1 MRAILQLKPL
11 LTIHLNA
18 KSQSS
23 LKNKIT
29 LKNKLN
35 HARIILEFIPSL
47 IYFLIQKVSVLKHLA
62 PLIHIPFK
70 ALWLGT
76 ALSMF
81 LSLNLNAEEN
91 PTKTEPKSAKG
102 VKNKPKSPVT
112 KVMMTNCDNI
122 KDFNAKQKEVLKA
135 AYQFG
140 SKENLGYEM
149 AGIAWKESCAGTYKI
164 NFSDPSAGIY
174 HAYIPSVL
182 KSYGHNN
189 SPFLRNVMG
198 ELLIKDDAF
207 ASEVALKELLYWKTR
222 YHDNLKDMIK
232 SYNKGSRWEKNEKAN
247 ADAEKYYEE
256 IQDKIR
262 RLKESK
268 IFDSQSSNDQ
278 ELQKSANSNL
288 DLDPI
293 GNAMPQT
300 LAKTETKETQIEETQ
315 TQKSQEMKEA
325 ASEQAIKKPLEKE
338 KDKPMYFAQIN
349 SSADFAPAKKSPKK
363 PAKASP
369 KRSSKNNISVK
380 NNTKTASKSKEVC
393 KNCSPGQRN
402 AILANH
408 ITLMQEL

>member
-1 MRAILQLKPL
+1 M
-11 LTIHLNA
+11 
-18 KSQSS
+18 
-23 LKNKIT
+23 
-29 LKNKLN
+29 
-35 HARIILEFIPSL
+35 
-47 IYFLIQKVSVLKHLA
+47 KHLT
-62 PLIHIPFK
+62 PLTHTILK
-70 ALWLGT
+70 ALLLGT
-76 ALSMF
+76 ALSAS
-81 LSLNLNAEEN
+81 LSLVATES
-91 PTKTEPKSAKG
+91 PTKG

-112 KVMMTNCDNI
+112 KVMMTNCDSI

-149 AGIAWKESCAGTYKI
+149 AGIAWKESCAGVYKI
-164 NFSDPSAGIY
+164 NFSDPSAGVY
-174 HAYIPSVL
+174 HSYIPSVL

-222 YHDNLKDMIK
+222 YHDNLKNMIK
-232 SYNKGSRWEKNEKAN
+232 SYNKGSRWEKNEKSN
-247 ADAEKYYEE
+247 ADAEKYYED
-256 IQDKIR
+256 IQDRIR

-300 LAKTETKETQIEETQ
+300 LAKTEAKETQTEQ
-315 TQKSQEMKEA
+315 TQAEKSQEVKEA
-325 ASEQAIKKPLEKE
+325 TSEQTKSKPEKA
-338 KDKPMYFAQIN
+338 KDKPMYLAQIN
-349 SSADFAPAKKSPKK
+349 NADFTPAKKSPKK
-363 PAKASP
+363 PAKVSP
-369 KRSSKNNISVK
+369 KRPKNNK
-380 NNTKTASKSKEVC
+380 NNAKSSTKTASKKQEVC

>member
-1 MRAILQLKPL
+1 M
-11 LTIHLNA
+11 
-18 KSQSS
+18 
-23 LKNKIT
+23 
-29 LKNKLN
+29 
-35 HARIILEFIPSL
+35 
-47 IYFLIQKVSVLKHLA
+47 KHLT
-62 PLIHIPFK
+62 PLTHTIFK
-70 ALWLGT
+70 ALLLGT
-76 ALSMF
+76 ALSAS
-81 LSLNLNAEEN
+81 LSLATEES

-112 KVMMTNCDNI
+112 KVMMTNCDSDNI

-149 AGIAWKESCAGTYKI
+149 AGIAWKESCAGVYKI
-164 NFSDPSAGIY
+164 NFSDPSAGVY
-174 HAYIPSVL
+174 HSYIPSVL

-232 SYNKGSRWEKNEKAN
+232 SYNKGSRWERSEKSN
-247 ADAEKYYEE
+247 AEAEKYYEE
-256 IQDKIR
+256 IQDRIR

-300 LAKTETKETQIEETQ
+300 LAKTEAKETQTEQ
-315 TQKSQEMKEA
+315 TQAEKSQEMKEA
-325 ASEQAIKKPLEKE
+325 TSEQTKSKPEKA
-338 KDKPMYFAQIN
+338 KDKPMYLAQIN
-349 SSADFAPAKKSPKK
+349 STDFIPAKKSPKK
-363 PAKASP
+363 PAKVSP
-369 KRSSKNNISVK
+369 KRSPKNNK
-380 NNTKTASKSKEVC
+380 NNVKSSTKTASKKQEVC

>member
-1 MRAILQLKPL
+1 M
-11 LTIHLNA
+11 
-18 KSQSS
+18 
-23 LKNKIT
+23 
-29 LKNKLN
+29 
-35 HARIILEFIPSL
+35 
-47 IYFLIQKVSVLKHLA
+47 KHLT
-62 PLIHIPFK
+62 PLTHTLFK
-70 ALWLGT
+70 ALWLGA
-76 ALSMF
+76 ALSTS
-81 LSLNLNAEEN
+81 LSLAAAES
-91 PTKTEPKSAKG
+91 PTKTEPKPAKG

-149 AGIAWKESCAGTYKI
+149 AGIAWKESCAGVYKI
-164 NFSDPSAGIY
+164 NFSDPSAGVY
-174 HAYIPSVL
+174 HSYIPSVL
-182 KSYGHNN
+182 KSYGHND

-232 SYNKGSRWEKNEKAN
+232 SYNKGSRWERSEKSN
-247 ADAEKYYEE
+247 AEAEKYYEE
-256 IQDKIR
+256 IQDRIR

-293 GNAMPQT
+293 GNAMPQA
-300 LAKTETKETQIEETQ
+300 LIAKETKETKIEETQ
-315 TQKSQEMKEA
+315 AEKSQEMKEA
-325 ASEQAIKKPLEKE
+325 TSEQTKSKPEKA
-338 KDKPMYFAQIN
+338 KDKPMYLAQIN
-349 SSADFAPAKKSPKK
+349 SADFTPAKKSPKK
-363 PAKASP
+363 PAKVSQ
-369 KRSSKNNISVK
+369 KRSFKNNIKNNVK
-380 NNTKTASKSKEVC
+380 NNAKTASKKQEVC

-402 AILANH
+402 AILANR

>member
-1 MRAILQLKPL
+1 M
-11 LTIHLNA
+11 
-18 KSQSS
+18 
-23 LKNKIT
+23 
-29 LKNKLN
+29 
-35 HARIILEFIPSL
+35 
-47 IYFLIQKVSVLKHLA
+47 KHLT
-62 PLIHIPFK
+62 PLTHTLFK
-70 ALWLGT
+70 ALWLGA
-76 ALSMF
+76 ALSAS
-81 LSLNLNAEEN
+81 LSLAAAES
-91 PTKTEPKSAKG
+91 PTKTEPKPAKR

-149 AGIAWKESCAGTYKI
+149 AGIAWKESCAGVYKI
-164 NFSDPSAGIY
+164 NFSDPSAGVY
-174 HAYIPSVL
+174 HSYIPSVL
-182 KSYGHNN
+182 KSYGHND

-232 SYNKGSRWEKNEKAN
+232 SYNKGSRWEKNEKSN

-256 IQDKIR
+256 IQDRIR

-300 LAKTETKETQIEETQ
+300 LAAQKSQIEKSQIEETQ
-315 TQKSQEMKEA
+315 AEKSQEMEEA
-325 ASEQAIKKPLEKE
+325 TSEQTKSKPEKA
-338 KDKPMYFAQIN
+338 KDKPMYLAQIN
-349 SSADFAPAKKSPKK
+349 SADFTPAKKSPKK
-363 PAKASP
+363 PAKVSQ
-369 KRSSKNNISVK
+369 KRSFKNNIKNNVK
-380 NNTKTASKSKEVC
+380 NNAKTTSKKQEVC

>member
-1 MRAILQLKPL
+1 M
-11 LTIHLNA
+11 
-18 KSQSS
+18 
-23 LKNKIT
+23 
-29 LKNKLN
+29 
-35 HARIILEFIPSL
+35 
-47 IYFLIQKVSVLKHLA
+47 KHLT
-62 PLIHIPFK
+62 PLTHTIFK
-70 ALWLGT
+70 ALLLGT
-76 ALSMF
+76 ALSTS
-81 LSLNLNAEEN
+81 LSLAATES
-91 PTKTEPKSAKG
+91 PTKTEPKPAKG

-149 AGIAWKESCAGTYKI
+149 AGIAWKESCAGVYKI
-164 NFSDPSAGIY
+164 NFSDPSAGVY
-174 HAYIPSVL
+174 HSYIPSVL
-182 KSYGHNN
+182 KSYGHND

-232 SYNKGSRWEKNEKAN
+232 SYNKGSRWEKNEKSN

-256 IQDKIR
+256 IQDRIR

-300 LAKTETKETQIEETQ
+300 LAKTETKESQIEETQ

-325 ASEQAIKKPLEKE
+325 TSEQTANKPEKA
-338 KDKPMYFAQIN
+338 KDKPMYLAQIN
-349 SSADFAPAKKSPKK
+349 SADFAPAKKRSQK

-369 KRSSKNNISVK
+369 KRSSKNNIKKNNVK
-380 NNTKTASKSKEVC
+380 NNTKTASKKQEVC

>member
-1 MRAILQLKPL
+1 M
-11 LTIHLNA
+11 
-18 KSQSS
+18 
-23 LKNKIT
+23 
-29 LKNKLN
+29 
-35 HARIILEFIPSL
+35 
-47 IYFLIQKVSVLKHLA
+47 KHLT
-62 PLIHIPFK
+62 PLTHTIFK
-70 ALWLGT
+70 ALLLGT
-76 ALSMF
+76 VLSAS
-81 LSLNLNAEEN
+81 LSLAAAKS
-91 PTKTEPKSAKG
+91 PTKTESKPAKG

-149 AGIAWKESCAGTYKI
+149 AGIAWKESCAGVYKI
-164 NFSDPSAGIY
+164 NFSDPSAGVY
-174 HAYIPSVL
+174 HSYIPSVL
-182 KSYGHNN
+182 KSYGHND

-232 SYNKGSRWEKNEKAN
+232 SYNKGSRWERSEKSN

-256 IQDKIR
+256 IQDRIR

-278 ELQKSANSNL
+278 KLQKSANSNL

-325 ASEQAIKKPLEKE
+325 TSEQTTSKPEKA
-338 KDKPMYFAQIN
+338 KDKPMYLAQNN
-349 SSADFAPAKKSPKK
+349 STDFAPAKKSPKK
-363 PAKASP
+363 PAKVSP
-369 KRSSKNNISVK
+369 KRSFKNNIKNNVK
-380 NNTKTASKSKEVC
+380 NNTKTASKKQEVC

-402 AILANH
+402 AILANR

>member
-1 MRAILQLKPL
+1 M
-11 LTIHLNA
+11 
-18 KSQSS
+18 
-23 LKNKIT
+23 
-29 LKNKLN
+29 
-35 HARIILEFIPSL
+35 
-47 IYFLIQKVSVLKHLA
+47 KHLT
-62 PLIHIPFK
+62 PLTHTIFK

-76 ALSMF
+76 ALSAS
-81 LSLNLNAEEN
+81 LSLAATES
-91 PTKTEPKSAKG
+91 PTKTEPKPAKG

-112 KVMMTNCDNI
+112 KVMMTNCDNL

-149 AGIAWKESCAGTYKI
+149 AGIAWKESCAGVYKI
-164 NFSDPSAGIY
+164 NFSDPSAGVY
-174 HAYIPSVL
+174 HSYIPSVL
-182 KSYGHNN
+182 KSYGHND

-232 SYNKGSRWEKNEKAN
+232 SYNKGSRWEKNEKSN

-256 IQDKIR
+256 IQDRIR

-293 GNAMPQT
+293 GNTMPQT
-300 LAKTETKETQIEETQ
+300 LAAQKSQIEKSQTEETQ

-325 ASEQAIKKPLEKE
+325 TSEQTTSKPEKA
-338 KDKPMYFAQIN
+338 KDKPMYLAQIN
-349 SSADFAPAKKSPKK
+349 SSDFTPAKKSPKK
-363 PAKASP
+363 PAKVSP
-369 KRSSKNNISVK
+369 KRFSKNNISVK

>member
-1 MRAILQLKPL
+1 M
-11 LTIHLNA
+11 
-18 KSQSS
+18 
-23 LKNKIT
+23 
-29 LKNKLN
+29 
-35 HARIILEFIPSL
+35 
-47 IYFLIQKVSVLKHLA
+47 KHLT
-62 PLIHIPFK
+62 PLTHTLFK
-70 ALWLGT
+70 ALWLGV
-76 ALSMF
+76 ALSAS
-81 LSLNLNAEEN
+81 LSLVAAES

-112 KVMMTNCDNI
+112 KVMMTNCDNL

-149 AGIAWKESCAGTYKI
+149 AGIAWKESCAGVYKI
-164 NFSDPSAGIY
+164 NFSDPSAGVY
-174 HAYIPSVL
+174 HSYIPSVL
-182 KSYGHNN
+182 KSYGHND

-207 ASEVALKELLYWKTR
+207 ASQVALKELLYWKTR

-232 SYNKGSRWEKNEKAN
+232 SYNKGSRWEKNEKSN

-256 IQDKIR
+256 IQDRIR

-300 LAKTETKETQIEETQ
+300 LAKTETKETQTEETQ
-315 TQKSQEMKEA
+315 AEKPREMKEA
-325 ASEQAIKKPLEKE
+325 TSEQTANKPEKA
-338 KDKPMYFAQIN
+338 KDKPMYLAQIN
-349 SSADFAPAKKSPKK
+349 SADFTPAKKSPKK

-369 KRSSKNNISVK
+369 KRFSKNNI
-380 NNTKTASKSKEVC
+380 NNIKSHTKTASKNSKNKEVC

>member
-1 MRAILQLKPL
+1 M
-11 LTIHLNA
+11 
-18 KSQSS
+18 
-23 LKNKIT
+23 
-29 LKNKLN
+29 
-35 HARIILEFIPSL
+35 
-47 IYFLIQKVSVLKHLA
+47 KHLT
-62 PLIHIPFK
+62 PLTHTIFK
-70 ALWLGT
+70 ALLLGT
-76 ALSMF
+76 ALSAS
-81 LSLNLNAEEN
+81 LSLATEES

-149 AGIAWKESCAGTYKI
+149 AGIAWKESCAGVYKI
-164 NFSDPSAGIY
+164 NFSDPSAGVY
-174 HAYIPSVL
+174 HSYIPSVL

-198 ELLIKDDAF
+198 ELLIKNDSF

-232 SYNKGSRWEKNEKAN
+232 SYNKGSRWERSEKSN
-247 ADAEKYYEE
+247 AEAEKYYEE
-256 IQDKIR
+256 IQDRIR

-300 LAKTETKETQIEETQ
+300 LAKTEAKETQTEQ
-315 TQKSQEMKEA
+315 TQAEKSQEMKEA
-325 ASEQAIKKPLEKE
+325 TSEPTTSKPEKA
-338 KDKPMYFAQIN
+338 KDKPMYLAQIN
-349 SSADFAPAKKSPKK
+349 STDFTPAKKSPKK
-363 PAKASP
+363 PAKVSQKRSP
-369 KRSSKNNISVK
+369 KNNKNNAKSS
-380 NNTKTASKSKEVC
+380 TKTASKKQEVC

>member
-1 MRAILQLKPL
+1 M
-11 LTIHLNA
+11 
-18 KSQSS
+18 
-23 LKNKIT
+23 
-29 LKNKLN
+29 
-35 HARIILEFIPSL
+35 
-47 IYFLIQKVSVLKHLA
+47 KHLT
-62 PLIHIPFK
+62 PLTHTLFK

-76 ALSMF
+76 VLSTS
-81 LSLNLNAEEN
+81 LSLVAAES
-91 PTKTEPKSAKG
+91 PTKTEPKPAKG

-112 KVMMTNCDNI
+112 KVMMTNCDNL

-149 AGIAWKESCAGTYKI
+149 AGIAWKESCAGVYKI
-164 NFSDPSAGIY
+164 NFSDPSAGVY
-174 HAYIPSVL
+174 HSYIPSVL
-182 KSYGHNN
+182 KSYGHND

-232 SYNKGSRWEKNEKAN
+232 SYNKGSRWEKNEKSN

-256 IQDKIR
+256 IQDRIR

-315 TQKSQEMKEA
+315 TQKSQEMKETT
-325 ASEQAIKKPLEKE
+325 SEQTKSKTEKA
-338 KDKPMYFAQIN
+338 KDKPMYLAQIN
-349 SSADFAPAKKSPKK
+349 SSDFTPAKKSPKK

>member
-1 MRAILQLKPL
+1 M
-11 LTIHLNA
+11 
-18 KSQSS
+18 
-23 LKNKIT
+23 
-29 LKNKLN
+29 
-35 HARIILEFIPSL
+35 
-47 IYFLIQKVSVLKHLA
+47 KHLT
-62 PLIHIPFK
+62 PLTHTIFK
-70 ALWLGT
+70 ALLLGT
-76 ALSMF
+76 ALSTS
-81 LSLNLNAEEN
+81 LSLAATES

-112 KVMMTNCDNI
+112 KVMMTNCDNL

-149 AGIAWKESCAGTYKI
+149 AGIAWKESCAGVYKI
-164 NFSDPSAGIY
+164 NFSDPSAGVY
-174 HAYIPSVL
+174 HSYIPSVL

-232 SYNKGSRWEKNEKAN
+232 SYNKGSRWERSEKSN
-247 ADAEKYYEE
+247 TEAEKYYEE
-256 IQDKIR
+256 IQDRIR

-300 LAKTETKETQIEETQ
+300 LAKTEAKETQTEQ
-315 TQKSQEMKEA
+315 TQAEKSQEMKEA
-325 ASEQAIKKPLEKE
+325 TSEQTTSKPEKA
-338 KDKPMYFAQIN
+338 KDKPMYLAQIN
-349 SSADFAPAKKSPKK
+349 STDFTPAKKSPKK
-363 PAKASP
+363 PAKVSP
-369 KRSSKNNISVK
+369 KRSPKNNKNNIKTS
-380 NNTKTASKSKEVC
+380 TKTASKKQEVC

>member
-1 MRAILQLKPL
+1 M
-11 LTIHLNA
+11 
-18 KSQSS
+18 
-23 LKNKIT
+23 
-29 LKNKLN
+29 
-35 HARIILEFIPSL
+35 
-47 IYFLIQKVSVLKHLA
+47 KHLT
-62 PLIHIPFK
+62 PLTHTLFK
-70 ALWLGT
+70 ALWLGA
-76 ALSMF
+76 ALSAS
-81 LSLNLNAEEN
+81 LSLAAAES
-91 PTKTEPKSAKG
+91 PTKTEPKPAKG

-112 KVMMTNCDNI
+112 KVMMTNCDNL

-149 AGIAWKESCAGTYKI
+149 AGIAWKESCAGVYKI
-164 NFSDPSAGIY
+164 NFSDPSAGVY
-174 HAYIPSVL
+174 HSYIPSVL
-182 KSYGHNN
+182 KSYGHND

-207 ASEVALKELLYWKTR
+207 ASQVALKELLYWKTR

-232 SYNKGSRWEKNEKAN
+232 SYNKGSRWEKNEKSN
-247 ADAEKYYEE
+247 AEAEKYYEE
-256 IQDKIR
+256 IQDRIR

-300 LAKTETKETQIEETQ
+300 LAAQKSQIEKSQIEETQ
-315 TQKSQEMKEA
+315 AEKPREMKEA
-325 ASEQAIKKPLEKE
+325 TSEQTANKPEKA
-338 KDKPMYFAQIN
+338 KDKPMYLAQIN
-349 SSADFAPAKKSPKK
+349 SADFTPAKKSPKK

-380 NNTKTASKSKEVC
+380 NNAKTASKKQEVC

>member
-1 MRAILQLKPL
+1 M
-11 LTIHLNA
+11 
-18 KSQSS
+18 
-23 LKNKIT
+23 
-29 LKNKLN
+29 
-35 HARIILEFIPSL
+35 
-47 IYFLIQKVSVLKHLA
+47 KHLT
-62 PLIHIPFK
+62 PLTHTLFK
-70 ALWLGT
+70 ALWLGA
-76 ALSMF
+76 ALSTS
-81 LSLNLNAEEN
+81 LSLVAAES
-91 PTKTEPKSAKG
+91 PTKTEPKPAKG

-149 AGIAWKESCAGTYKI
+149 AGIAWKESCAGVYKI
-164 NFSDPSAGIY
+164 NFSDPSAGVY
-174 HAYIPSVL
+174 HSYIPSVL
-182 KSYGHNN
+182 KSYGHND

-232 SYNKGSRWEKNEKAN
+232 SYNKGSRWEKNEKSN

-256 IQDKIR
+256 IQDRIR

-293 GNAMPQT
+293 GNAMPQA
-300 LAKTETKETQIEETQ
+300 LIAKETKIEETQ
-315 TQKSQEMKEA
+315 AEKSQEMKEA
-325 ASEQAIKKPLEKE
+325 TSEQTKSKPEKA
-338 KDKPMYFAQIN
+338 KDKPMYLAQIN
-349 SSADFAPAKKSPKK
+349 SADFTPAKKSPKK
-363 PAKASP
+363 PAKASQ
-369 KRSSKNNISVK
+369 KRSSKNNIKNNVK
-380 NNTKTASKSKEVC
+380 NNAKTASKKQEVC

>member
-1 MRAILQLKPL
+1 
-11 LTIHLNA
+11 
-18 KSQSS
+18 
-23 LKNKIT
+23 
-29 LKNKLN
+29 
-35 HARIILEFIPSL
+35 
-47 IYFLIQKVSVLKHLA
+47 
-62 PLIHIPFK
+62 
-70 ALWLGT
+70 
-76 ALSMF
+76 
-81 LSLNLNAEEN
+81 
-91 PTKTEPKSAKG
+91 G

-149 AGIAWKESCAGTYKI
+149 AGIAWKESCAGVYKI
-164 NFSDPSAGIY
+164 NFSDPSAGVY
-174 HAYIPSVL
+174 HSYIPSVL
-182 KSYGHNN
+182 KSYGHND

-232 SYNKGSRWEKNEKAN
+232 SYNKGSRWEKNEKSN

-256 IQDKIR
+256 IQDRIR

-300 LAKTETKETQIEETQ
+300 
-315 TQKSQEMKEA
+315 
-325 ASEQAIKKPLEKE
+325 
-338 KDKPMYFAQIN
+338 
-349 SSADFAPAKKSPKK
+349 
-363 PAKASP
+363 
-369 KRSSKNNISVK
+369 
-380 NNTKTASKSKEVC
+380 
-393 KNCSPGQRN
+393 
-402 AILANH
+402 
-408 ITLMQEL
+408 

>member
-1 MRAILQLKPL
+1 M
-11 LTIHLNA
+11 
-18 KSQSS
+18 
-23 LKNKIT
+23 
-29 LKNKLN
+29 
-35 HARIILEFIPSL
+35 
-47 IYFLIQKVSVLKHLA
+47 KHLT
-62 PLIHIPFK
+62 PLTHTLFK
-70 ALWLGT
+70 ALWLGV
-76 ALSMF
+76 ALSAS
-81 LSLNLNAEEN
+81 LSLAAAES
-91 PTKTEPKSAKG
+91 PTKTEPKPANG

-112 KVMMTNCDNI
+112 KVMMTNCDNL

-149 AGIAWKESCAGTYKI
+149 AGIAWKESCAGVYKI
-164 NFSDPSAGIY
+164 NFSDPSAGVY
-174 HAYIPSVL
+174 HSYIPSVL
-182 KSYGHNN
+182 KSYGHND

-232 SYNKGSRWEKNEKAN
+232 SYNKGSRWEKNEKSN

-256 IQDKIR
+256 IQDRIR

-300 LAKTETKETQIEETQ
+300 LAAQKSQIEKSQIEETQ
-315 TQKSQEMKEA
+315 AEKSQEMKEA
-325 ASEQAIKKPLEKE
+325 ASEQVIKKPLEKE
-338 KDKPMYFAQIN
+338 KDKPMYLAQIN
-349 SSADFAPAKKSPKK
+349 SADFTPAKKSPKK
-363 PAKASP
+363 PAKANP

>member
-1 MRAILQLKPL
+1 M
-11 LTIHLNA
+11 
-18 KSQSS
+18 
-23 LKNKIT
+23 
-29 LKNKLN
+29 
-35 HARIILEFIPSL
+35 
-47 IYFLIQKVSVLKHLA
+47 KHLT
-62 PLIHIPFK
+62 PLTHTLFK

-76 ALSMF
+76 VLSAS
-81 LSLNLNAEEN
+81 LSLVAAES
-91 PTKTEPKSAKG
+91 PTKTEPKPAKG

-149 AGIAWKESCAGTYKI
+149 AGIAWKESCAGVYKI
-164 NFSDPSAGIY
+164 NFSDPSAGVY
-174 HAYIPSVL
+174 HSYIPSVL
-182 KSYGHNN
+182 KSYGHND

-207 ASEVALKELLYWKTR
+207 ASQVALKELLYWKTR
-222 YHDNLKDMIK
+222 YHDNLKNMIK
-232 SYNKGSRWEKNEKAN
+232 SYNKGSRWEKNEKSN

-315 TQKSQEMKEA
+315 TQKSQEMKETT
-325 ASEQAIKKPLEKE
+325 SEQITNKPEKA
-338 KDKPMYFAQIN
+338 KDKPMYLAQIN
-349 SSADFAPAKKSPKK
+349 SADFTPAKKSPKK
-363 PAKASP
+363 PAKVSQ
-369 KRSSKNNISVK
+369 KRSFKNNVKNNTK
-380 NNTKTASKSKEVC
+380 NNTKTASKKQEVC

-402 AILANH
+402 AILANR

>member
-1 MRAILQLKPL
+1 
-11 LTIHLNA
+11 
-18 KSQSS
+18 
-23 LKNKIT
+23 
-29 LKNKLN
+29 
-35 HARIILEFIPSL
+35 
-47 IYFLIQKVSVLKHLA
+47 
-62 PLIHIPFK
+62 
-70 ALWLGT
+70 
-76 ALSMF
+76 
-81 LSLNLNAEEN
+81 
-91 PTKTEPKSAKG
+91 
-102 VKNKPKSPVT
+102 
-112 KVMMTNCDNI
+112 MMTNCDNL

-256 IQDKIR
+256 IQDRIR

-300 LAKTETKETQIEETQ
+300 LATQKSQIEKSQIEETQ
-315 TQKSQEMKEA
+315 AEKPQEMKEA
-325 ASEQAIKKPLEKE
+325 TSEQITNKPEKA

-349 SSADFAPAKKSPKK
+349 NADFVPAKKSPKK

-369 KRSSKNNISVK
+369 KRSSKNNIKNNVK
-380 NNTKTASKSKEVC
+380 NNTKTASKKQEVC

-402 AILANH
+402 AILANR

>member
-1 MRAILQLKPL
+1 M
-11 LTIHLNA
+11 
-18 KSQSS
+18 
-23 LKNKIT
+23 
-29 LKNKLN
+29 
-35 HARIILEFIPSL
+35 
-47 IYFLIQKVSVLKHLA
+47 KHLT
-62 PLIHIPFK
+62 PLTHTLFK
-70 ALWLGT
+70 ALWLGV
-76 ALSMF
+76 ALSAS
-81 LSLNLNAEEN
+81 LSLVAAEN
-91 PTKTEPKSAKG
+91 PTKTEPKPAKG

-112 KVMMTNCDNI
+112 KVMMTNCDNL

-149 AGIAWKESCAGTYKI
+149 AGIAWKESCAGVYKI

-174 HAYIPSVL
+174 HSYIPSVL

-222 YHDNLKDMIK
+222 YHDNLKNMIK
-232 SYNKGSRWEKNEKAN
+232 SYNKGSRWEKNEKSN
-247 ADAEKYYEE
+247 AEAEKYYEE
-256 IQDKIR
+256 IQDRIR

-300 LAKTETKETQIEETQ
+300 LAAQKPQIEKSQIEETQ
-315 TQKSQEMKEA
+315 AEKSQEMKEA
-325 ASEQAIKKPLEKE
+325 TSEQITNKPEKA
-338 KDKPMYFAQIN
+338 KDKPMYLAQIN
-349 SSADFAPAKKSPKK
+349 SADFTPAKKSPKK

>member
-1 MRAILQLKPL
+1 M
-11 LTIHLNA
+11 
-18 KSQSS
+18 
-23 LKNKIT
+23 
-29 LKNKLN
+29 
-35 HARIILEFIPSL
+35 
-47 IYFLIQKVSVLKHLA
+47 KHLT
-62 PLIHIPFK
+62 PLTHTIFK
-70 ALWLGT
+70 ALWLGA
-76 ALSMF
+76 ALSAS
-81 LSLNLNAEEN
+81 LSLVAAES
-91 PTKTEPKSAKG
+91 PAKTEHKPAKG

-149 AGIAWKESCAGTYKI
+149 AGIAWKESCAGVYKI
-164 NFSDPSAGIY
+164 NFSDPSAGVY
-174 HAYIPSVL
+174 HSYIPSVL
-182 KSYGHNN
+182 KSYGHND

-232 SYNKGSRWEKNEKAN
+232 SYNKGSRWEKNEKSN
-247 ADAEKYYEE
+247 AEAEKYYEE
-256 IQDKIR
+256 IQDRIR

-300 LAKTETKETQIEETQ
+300 LATQKSQIEKSQIEETQ
-315 TQKSQEMKEA
+315 AEKSQEMKEA
-325 ASEQAIKKPLEKE
+325 TSEQTKSKPEKA
-338 KDKPMYFAQIN
+338 KDKPMYLAQIN
-349 SSADFAPAKKSPKK
+349 SADFTPAKKSPKK
-363 PAKASP
+363 PAKVSQKRSP
-369 KRSSKNNISVK
+369 KKDKNNVK
-380 NNTKTASKSKEVC
+380 NNTKTASKNSKKQEVC

>member
-1 MRAILQLKPL
+1 M
-11 LTIHLNA
+11 
-18 KSQSS
+18 
-23 LKNKIT
+23 
-29 LKNKLN
+29 
-35 HARIILEFIPSL
+35 
-47 IYFLIQKVSVLKHLA
+47 KHLT
-62 PLIHIPFK
+62 PLTHTLFK
-70 ALWLGT
+70 ALWLGV
-76 ALSMF
+76 ALSAS
-81 LSLNLNAEEN
+81 LSLVAAEN
-91 PTKTEPKSAKG
+91 PTKTEPKPAKG

-112 KVMMTNCDNI
+112 KVMMTNCDNL
-122 KDFNAKQKEVLKA
+122 KDFNAKQKEVLKT

-149 AGIAWKESCAGTYKI
+149 AGIAWKESCAGVYKI

-174 HAYIPSVL
+174 HSYIPSVL

-222 YHDNLKDMIK
+222 YHDNLKNMIK
-232 SYNKGSRWEKNEKAN
+232 SYNKGSRWERSEKSN
-247 ADAEKYYEE
+247 AEAEKYYEE
-256 IQDKIR
+256 IQDRIR

-300 LAKTETKETQIEETQ
+300 LAAQKSQIEKSQIEKTQ
-315 TQKSQEMKEA
+315 AEKPQEMKETT
-325 ASEQAIKKPLEKE
+325 SEQITNKPEKA

-349 SSADFAPAKKSPKK
+349 SADFTPAKKSPKK

-380 NNTKTASKSKEVC
+380 NNTKTASKNSKNKEVC

>member
-1 MRAILQLKPL
+1 M
-11 LTIHLNA
+11 
-18 KSQSS
+18 
-23 LKNKIT
+23 
-29 LKNKLN
+29 
-35 HARIILEFIPSL
+35 
-47 IYFLIQKVSVLKHLA
+47 KHLT
-62 PLIHIPFK
+62 PLTHTIFK
-70 ALWLGT
+70 ALLLGT
-76 ALSMF
+76 ALSAS
-81 LSLNLNAEEN
+81 LSLAATES

-112 KVMMTNCDNI
+112 KVMMTNCDNL

-149 AGIAWKESCAGTYKI
+149 AGIAWKESCAGVYKI
-164 NFSDPSAGIY
+164 NFSDPSAGVY
-174 HAYIPSVL
+174 HSYIPSVL
-182 KSYGHNN
+182 KSYGHND

-198 ELLIKDDAF
+198 ELLIKNDAF

-232 SYNKGSRWEKNEKAN
+232 SYNKGSRWERSEKSN
-247 ADAEKYYEE
+247 AEAEKYYEE
-256 IQDKIR
+256 IQDRIR

-300 LAKTETKETQIEETQ
+300 LAKTEAKETQTEQ
-315 TQKSQEMKEA
+315 TQAEKSQEMKEA
-325 ASEQAIKKPLEKE
+325 TSEQTKSKPEKA
-338 KDKPMYFAQIN
+338 KDKPMYLAQIN
-349 SSADFAPAKKSPKK
+349 STDFIPTKKSPKK
-363 PAKASP
+363 TAKVSP
-369 KRSSKNNISVK
+369 KRSPKNNK
-380 NNTKTASKSKEVC
+380 NNVKSSAKTASKKQEVC

>member
-1 MRAILQLKPL
+1 M
-11 LTIHLNA
+11 
-18 KSQSS
+18 
-23 LKNKIT
+23 
-29 LKNKLN
+29 
-35 HARIILEFIPSL
+35 
-47 IYFLIQKVSVLKHLA
+47 KHLT
-62 PLIHIPFK
+62 PLTHTIFK
-70 ALWLGT
+70 ALLLGT
-76 ALSMF
+76 ALSAS
-81 LSLNLNAEEN
+81 LSLAATES
-91 PTKTEPKSAKG
+91 PTKTEPKPAKG

-112 KVMMTNCDNI
+112 KVMMTNCDNL

-149 AGIAWKESCAGTYKI
+149 AGIAWKESCAGVYKI
-164 NFSDPSAGIY
+164 NFSDPSAGVY
-174 HAYIPSVL
+174 HSYIPSVL
-182 KSYGHNN
+182 KSYGHND

-207 ASEVALKELLYWKTR
+207 ASQVALKELLYWKTR

-232 SYNKGSRWEKNEKAN
+232 SYNKGSRWEKNEKSN
-247 ADAEKYYEE
+247 AEAEKYYEE
-256 IQDKIR
+256 IQDRIR

-300 LAKTETKETQIEETQ
+300 LATQKSQIEKSQIEETQ
-315 TQKSQEMKEA
+315 AEKPQEMKETT
-325 ASEQAIKKPLEKE
+325 SEQTKSKPEKA

-349 SSADFAPAKKSPKK
+349 SADFTPAKKSPKK
-363 PAKASP
+363 PAKASL

-402 AILANH
+402 AILANR

>member
-1 MRAILQLKPL
+1 M
-11 LTIHLNA
+11 
-18 KSQSS
+18 
-23 LKNKIT
+23 
-29 LKNKLN
+29 
-35 HARIILEFIPSL
+35 
-47 IYFLIQKVSVLKHLA
+47 KHLA

-76 ALSMF
+76 ALSTF

-91 PTKTEPKSAKG
+91 PTKTEPKPAKG

-112 KVMMTNCDNI
+112 NVMMTNCDNL

-256 IQDKIR
+256 IQDRIR

-278 ELQKSANSNL
+278 ELQKSTNSNL

-300 LAKTETKETQIEETQ
+300 LAKTETKETQIEENQ

-325 ASEQAIKKPLEKE
+325 TSEQITNKPEKA

-349 SSADFAPAKKSPKK
+349 NADFAPAKKSPKK

>member
-1 MRAILQLKPL
+1 MTPL
-11 LTIHLNA
+11 TH
-18 KSQSS
+18 
-23 LKNKIT
+23 T
-29 LKNKLN
+29 L
-35 HARIILEFIPSL
+35 
-47 IYFLIQKVSVLKHLA
+47 
-62 PLIHIPFK
+62 FK
-70 ALWLGT
+70 ALWLGA
-76 ALSMF
+76 ALNAS
-81 LSLNLNAEEN
+81 LSLVAAES
-91 PTKTEPKSAKG
+91 PTKTEPKPAKG
-102 VKNKPKSPVT
+102 VKNKLKSPVT
-112 KVMMTNCDNI
+112 KVMMTNCDNL

-149 AGIAWKESCAGTYKI
+149 AGIAWKESCAGVYKI
-164 NFSDPSAGIY
+164 NFSDPSAGVY
-174 HAYIPSVL
+174 HSYIPSVL
-182 KSYGHNN
+182 KSYGHND

-232 SYNKGSRWEKNEKAN
+232 SYNKGSRWEKNEKSN

-256 IQDKIR
+256 IQDRIR

-300 LAKTETKETQIEETQ
+300 LAAQKSQIEKSQIEETQ
-315 TQKSQEMKEA
+315 AEKPQEMKEA
-325 ASEQAIKKPLEKE
+325 TSEQTANKPEKA
-338 KDKPMYFAQIN
+338 KDKPMYLAQIN
-349 SSADFAPAKKSPKK
+349 STDFTPAKKSSQK

-369 KRSSKNNISVK
+369 KRSSKNNI
-380 NNTKTASKSKEVC
+380 NNTKSHTKTASKNSKNKEVC

>member
-1 MRAILQLKPL
+1 M
-11 LTIHLNA
+11 
-18 KSQSS
+18 
-23 LKNKIT
+23 
-29 LKNKLN
+29 
-35 HARIILEFIPSL
+35 
-47 IYFLIQKVSVLKHLA
+47 KHLT
-62 PLIHIPFK
+62 PLTHTLFK
-70 ALWLGT
+70 ALWLGV
-76 ALSMF
+76 ALSAS
-81 LSLNLNAEEN
+81 LSLVAAES
-91 PTKTEPKSAKG
+91 PTKTEPKPAKG

-112 KVMMTNCDNI
+112 KVMMTNCNNL
-122 KDFNAKQKEVLKA
+122 KDFNANQKEVLKA

-232 SYNKGSRWEKNEKAN
+232 SYNKGSRWERNEKSN
-247 ADAEKYYEE
+247 AEAEKYYEE
-256 IQDKIR
+256 IQDRIR

-300 LAKTETKETQIEETQ
+300 LVAQKSQIEKSQIEETQ
-315 TQKSQEMKEA
+315 AEKSQEMKEA
-325 ASEQAIKKPLEKE
+325 TSERAIKKPLEKE

-349 SSADFAPAKKSPKK
+349 SVDFTPAKKSPQKL
-363 PAKASP
+363 AKVSP
-369 KRSSKNNISVK
+369 KRSPKNNK
-380 NNTKTASKSKEVC
+380 NSIKSSTKTASKKQEVC

>member
-1 MRAILQLKPL
+1 M
-11 LTIHLNA
+11 
-18 KSQSS
+18 
-23 LKNKIT
+23 
-29 LKNKLN
+29 
-35 HARIILEFIPSL
+35 
-47 IYFLIQKVSVLKHLA
+47 KHLT
-62 PLIHIPFK
+62 PLTHTLFK
-70 ALWLGT
+70 ALWLGA
-76 ALSMF
+76 ALSTS
-81 LSLNLNAEEN
+81 LSLVAAES

-112 KVMMTNCDNI
+112 KVMMTNCNNL

-149 AGIAWKESCAGTYKI
+149 AGIAWKESCAGVYKI
-164 NFSDPSAGIY
+164 NFSDPSAGVY
-174 HAYIPSVL
+174 HSYIPSVL
-182 KSYGHNN
+182 KSYGHND

-207 ASEVALKELLYWKTR
+207 ASQVALKELLYWKTR

-232 SYNKGSRWEKNEKAN
+232 SYNKGSRWERSEKSN
-247 ADAEKYYEE
+247 AEAEKYYEE
-256 IQDKIR
+256 IQDRIR

-315 TQKSQEMKEA
+315 AEKPREMKEA
-325 ASEQAIKKPLEKE
+325 TSEQITNKPEKA

-349 SSADFAPAKKSPKK
+349 SADFTPAKKSPKK

>member
-1 MRAILQLKPL
+1 M
-11 LTIHLNA
+11 
-18 KSQSS
+18 
-23 LKNKIT
+23 
-29 LKNKLN
+29 
-35 HARIILEFIPSL
+35 
-47 IYFLIQKVSVLKHLA
+47 KHLT
-62 PLIHIPFK
+62 PLTHTIFK
-70 ALWLGT
+70 ALFLGT
-76 ALSMF
+76 ALSTS
-81 LSLNLNAEEN
+81 LSLAATES

-102 VKNKPKSPVT
+102 VKNKLKSPVT
-112 KVMMTNCDNI
+112 KVMMTNCDSI

-149 AGIAWKESCAGTYKI
+149 AGIAWKESCAGVYKI
-164 NFSDPSAGIY
+164 NFSDPSAGVY
-174 HAYIPSVL
+174 HSYIPSVL
-182 KSYGHNN
+182 KSYGHND

-198 ELLIKDDAF
+198 ELLIKNDAF

-232 SYNKGSRWEKNEKAN
+232 SYNKGSRWERSEKSN
-247 ADAEKYYEE
+247 AEAEKYYED
-256 IQDKIR
+256 IQDRIR

-300 LAKTETKETQIEETQ
+300 LIAKETQTEETQ
-315 TQKSQEMKEA
+315 AEKSQEMKEA
-325 ASEQAIKKPLEKE
+325 TSEQTKSKPEKA
-338 KDKPMYFAQIN
+338 KDKPMYLAQIN
-349 SSADFAPAKKSPKK
+349 NADSTPAKKSPKK
-363 PAKASP
+363 PAKVSQ
-369 KRSSKNNISVK
+369 KRLKNNK
-380 NNTKTASKSKEVC
+380 NNAKSSTKTASKKQEVC

>member
-1 MRAILQLKPL
+1 M
-11 LTIHLNA
+11 
-18 KSQSS
+18 
-23 LKNKIT
+23 
-29 LKNKLN
+29 
-35 HARIILEFIPSL
+35 
-47 IYFLIQKVSVLKHLA
+47 KHLT
-62 PLIHIPFK
+62 PLTHTLFK
-70 ALWLGT
+70 ALWLGA
-76 ALSMF
+76 ALSAS
-81 LSLNLNAEEN
+81 LSLVAAES
-91 PTKTEPKSAKG
+91 PTKTEPKPAKG

-112 KVMMTNCDNI
+112 KVMMTNCDNL

-149 AGIAWKESCAGTYKI
+149 AGIAWKESCAGVYKI

-174 HAYIPSVL
+174 HSYIPSVL

-207 ASEVALKELLYWKTR
+207 ASEVALKELLYWTTR
-222 YHDNLKDMIK
+222 YHDNLKNMIK
-232 SYNKGSRWEKNEKAN
+232 SYNKGSRWERSEKSN
-247 ADAEKYYEE
+247 AEAEKYYEE
-256 IQDKIR
+256 IQDRIR

-300 LAKTETKETQIEETQ
+300 LAAQKSQIEKSQIEETQ
-315 TQKSQEMKEA
+315 AEKPQEMKEA
-325 ASEQAIKKPLEKE
+325 TSEQITNKPEKA

-349 SSADFAPAKKSPKK
+349 STDFAPAKKSSQK

-369 KRSSKNNISVK
+369 KRSSKNNINNVK
-380 NNTKTASKSKEVC
+380 SHTKTASKNSKSKEVC

>member
-1 MRAILQLKPL
+1 M
-11 LTIHLNA
+11 
-18 KSQSS
+18 
-23 LKNKIT
+23 
-29 LKNKLN
+29 
-35 HARIILEFIPSL
+35 
-47 IYFLIQKVSVLKHLA
+47 SVLKHLA

-76 ALSMF
+76 ALSAF
-81 LSLNLNAEEN
+81 LSLNLNAEES
-91 PTKTEPKSAKG
+91 PTKTEPKPAKG

-112 KVMMTNCDNI
+112 NVMMTNCDNI

-182 KSYGHNN
+182 KNYGHNN

-256 IQDKIR
+256 IQDRIR

-300 LAKTETKETQIEETQ
+300 LAQTETKKTQIEETQ
-315 TQKSQEMKEA
+315 AEKPQEMKEA
-325 ASEQAIKKPLEKE
+325 TSEQITNKPEKA
-338 KDKPMYFAQIN
+338 KDKPMYLAQN
-349 SSADFAPAKKSPKK
+349 NSADFTPTKKSPKK

-380 NNTKTASKSKEVC
+380 NNTKTASKNSKNKEVC

>member
-1 MRAILQLKPL
+1 M
-11 LTIHLNA
+11 
-18 KSQSS
+18 
-23 LKNKIT
+23 
-29 LKNKLN
+29 
-35 HARIILEFIPSL
+35 
-47 IYFLIQKVSVLKHLA
+47 KHLT
-62 PLIHIPFK
+62 PLTHTIFK
-70 ALWLGT
+70 ALLLGT
-76 ALSMF
+76 ALSAS
-81 LSLNLNAEEN
+81 LSLAATES

-112 KVMMTNCDNI
+112 KVMMTNCDSI

-149 AGIAWKESCAGTYKI
+149 AGIAWKESCAGVYKI
-164 NFSDPSAGIY
+164 NFSDPSAGVY
-174 HAYIPSVL
+174 HSYIPSVL
-182 KSYGHNN
+182 KSYGHND

-198 ELLIKDDAF
+198 ELLIKNDAF

-232 SYNKGSRWEKNEKAN
+232 SYNKGSRWEKNEKSN

-256 IQDKIR
+256 IQDRIR

-278 ELQKSANSNL
+278 ELQKSANSSL

-293 GNAMPQT
+293 GNTMPQT
-300 LAKTETKETQIEETQ
+300 LATKETQTEETQ
-315 TQKSQEMKEA
+315 AEKSQEMKEA
-325 ASEQAIKKPLEKE
+325 TSEQTKSKPEKA
-338 KDKPMYFAQIN
+338 KDKPMYLAQIN
-349 SSADFAPAKKSPKK
+349 SADFTPAKKSPKK
-363 PAKASP
+363 PAKVIQ
-369 KRSSKNNISVK
+369 KRSSKKDKNNVK
-380 NNTKTASKSKEVC
+380 SNTKTASKSKEVC

>member
-1 MRAILQLKPL
+1 M
-11 LTIHLNA
+11 
-18 KSQSS
+18 
-23 LKNKIT
+23 
-29 LKNKLN
+29 
-35 HARIILEFIPSL
+35 
-47 IYFLIQKVSVLKHLA
+47 KHLT
-62 PLIHIPFK
+62 PLTHTLFK
-70 ALWLGT
+70 ALWLG
-76 ALSMF
+76 AVLSAS
-81 LSLNLNAEEN
+81 LSLVAAES
-91 PTKTEPKSAKG
+91 PTKTEPKPAKG

-112 KVMMTNCDNI
+112 KVMMTNCDNL

-149 AGIAWKESCAGTYKI
+149 AGIAWKESCAGVYKI

-174 HAYIPSVL
+174 HSYIPSVL

-232 SYNKGSRWEKNEKAN
+232 SYNKGSRWEKNEKSN
-247 ADAEKYYEE
+247 AEAEKYYEE
-256 IQDKIR
+256 IQDRIR

-300 LAKTETKETQIEETQ
+300 LAAQKPQIEKSQIEETQ
-315 TQKSQEMKEA
+315 AEKPQEMKEA
-325 ASEQAIKKPLEKE
+325 TSEQITNKPEKA
-338 KDKPMYFAQIN
+338 KDKPMYLAQIN
-349 SSADFAPAKKSPKK
+349 SADFVPAKKSPKK

-380 NNTKTASKSKEVC
+380 NNTKTASKNSKNKEVC

>member
-1 MRAILQLKPL
+1 M
-11 LTIHLNA
+11 
-18 KSQSS
+18 
-23 LKNKIT
+23 
-29 LKNKLN
+29 
-35 HARIILEFIPSL
+35 
-47 IYFLIQKVSVLKHLA
+47 KHLA

-76 ALSMF
+76 ALSTF
-81 LSLNLNAEEN
+81 LSLNLNAEES
-91 PTKTEPKSAKG
+91 PTKTEPKPAKG

-112 KVMMTNCDNI
+112 NVMMTNCDNL

-247 ADAEKYYEE
+247 ADAEKYYED
-256 IQDKIR
+256 IQDRIR

-268 IFDSQSSNDQ
+268 IFDSQSNNDQ

-338 KDKPMYFAQIN
+338 KDKPMYLAQIN
-349 SSADFAPAKKSPKK
+349 STDFASAKKSPKK

-380 NNTKTASKSKEVC
+380 SNTKTASKNKEVC

>member
-1 MRAILQLKPL
+1 MTPL
-11 LTIHLNA
+11 TH
-18 KSQSS
+18 
-23 LKNKIT
+23 T
-29 LKNKLN
+29 L
-35 HARIILEFIPSL
+35 
-47 IYFLIQKVSVLKHLA
+47 
-62 PLIHIPFK
+62 FK

-76 ALSMF
+76 VLSAS
-81 LSLNLNAEEN
+81 LSLAATES
-91 PTKTEPKSAKG
+91 PTKTEPKPAKG

-112 KVMMTNCDNI
+112 KVMMTNCDNL

-149 AGIAWKESCAGTYKI
+149 AGIAWKESCAGVYKI
-164 NFSDPSAGIY
+164 NFSDPSAGVY
-174 HAYIPSVL
+174 HSYIPSVL
-182 KSYGHNN
+182 KSYGHND

-232 SYNKGSRWEKNEKAN
+232 SYNKGSRWEKNEKSN

-256 IQDKIR
+256 IQDRIR

-300 LAKTETKETQIEETQ
+300 LATQKSQIEKSQIEETQ
-315 TQKSQEMKEA
+315 AEKPQEMKEA
-325 ASEQAIKKPLEKE
+325 TSEQTTSKPEKA
-338 KDKPMYFAQIN
+338 KDKPMYLAQIN
-349 SSADFAPAKKSPKK
+349 SSDFTPAKKSPKK
-363 PAKASP
+363 PAKVSQ
-369 KRSSKNNISVK
+369 KRTPKNNIKNNVK
-380 NNTKTASKSKEVC
+380 NNAKTASKKQEVC

-402 AILANH
+402 AILANR

>member
-1 MRAILQLKPL
+1 M
-11 LTIHLNA
+11 
-18 KSQSS
+18 
-23 LKNKIT
+23 
-29 LKNKLN
+29 
-35 HARIILEFIPSL
+35 
-47 IYFLIQKVSVLKHLA
+47 KHLT
-62 PLIHIPFK
+62 PLTHTLFK
-70 ALWLGT
+70 ALWLGA
-76 ALSMF
+76 ALSAS
-81 LSLNLNAEEN
+81 LSLVAAES
-91 PTKTEPKSAKG
+91 PTKTEPKPAKG

-112 KVMMTNCDNI
+112 KVMMTNCDNL

-149 AGIAWKESCAGTYKI
+149 AGIAWKESCAGVYKI
-164 NFSDPSAGIY
+164 NFSDPSAGVY
-174 HAYIPSVL
+174 HSYIPSVL
-182 KSYGHNN
+182 KSYGHND

-232 SYNKGSRWEKNEKAN
+232 SYNKGSRWERSEKSN
-247 ADAEKYYEE
+247 AEAEKYYEE
-256 IQDKIR
+256 IQDRIR

-300 LAKTETKETQIEETQ
+300 LATQKSQIEKSQIEETQ
-315 TQKSQEMKEA
+315 AEKSQEMKEA
-325 ASEQAIKKPLEKE
+325 TSEQTTNKPEKA
-338 KDKPMYFAQIN
+338 KDKPMYLAQIN
-349 SSADFAPAKKSPKK
+349 SADFTPAKKSPKK
-363 PAKASP
+363 PAKVSP
-369 KRSSKNNISVK
+369 KHSSKNNI
-380 NNTKTASKSKEVC
+380 NNTKSHTKTASKNSKNKEMC

>member
-1 MRAILQLKPL
+1 M
-11 LTIHLNA
+11 
-18 KSQSS
+18 
-23 LKNKIT
+23 
-29 LKNKLN
+29 
-35 HARIILEFIPSL
+35 
-47 IYFLIQKVSVLKHLA
+47 KHLT
-62 PLIHIPFK
+62 PLTHTLFK
-70 ALWLGT
+70 ALWLGAT
-76 ALSMF
+76 LSAS
-81 LSLNLNAEEN
+81 LSLVAAES
-91 PTKTEPKSAKG
+91 PTKTEPKPTKG

-112 KVMMTNCDNI
+112 KVMMTNCDNL
-122 KDFNAKQKEVLKA
+122 KDFNARQKEVLKA

-149 AGIAWKESCAGTYKI
+149 AGIAWKESCAGVYKI
-164 NFSDPSAGIY
+164 NFSDPSAGVY
-174 HAYIPSVL
+174 HSYIPSVL
-182 KSYGHNN
+182 KSYGHND

-232 SYNKGSRWEKNEKAN
+232 SYNKGSRWEKNEKSN

-256 IQDKIR
+256 IQDRIR

-300 LAKTETKETQIEETQ
+300 LATQKSQIEKSQIEETQ
-315 TQKSQEMKEA
+315 AEKPQEMKEA
-325 ASEQAIKKPLEKE
+325 TSEQTKSKPEKA

-349 SSADFAPAKKSPKK
+349 SADFTPAKKSPKK
-363 PAKASP
+363 PAKVSP
-369 KRSSKNNISVK
+369 KRSSKNNTKSHA
-380 NNTKTASKSKEVC
+380 KTASKNSKNKEVC

>member
-1 MRAILQLKPL
+1 M
-11 LTIHLNA
+11 
-18 KSQSS
+18 
-23 LKNKIT
+23 
-29 LKNKLN
+29 
-35 HARIILEFIPSL
+35 
-47 IYFLIQKVSVLKHLA
+47 KHLT
-62 PLIHIPFK
+62 PLTHTLFK

-76 ALSMF
+76 VLSTS
-81 LSLNLNAEEN
+81 LSLVAAES
-91 PTKTEPKSAKG
+91 PTKTESKPTKG

-149 AGIAWKESCAGTYKI
+149 AGIAWKESCAGVYKI
-164 NFSDPSAGIY
+164 NFSDPSAGVY
-174 HAYIPSVL
+174 HSYIPSVL
-182 KSYGHNN
+182 KSYGHND

-232 SYNKGSRWEKNEKAN
+232 SYNKGSRWEKNEKSN

-256 IQDKIR
+256 IQDRIR

-300 LAKTETKETQIEETQ
+300 LAAQKSQIEETQ
-315 TQKSQEMKEA
+315 AEKPQEMKEA
-325 ASEQAIKKPLEKE
+325 ASEQTKSKPEKA
-338 KDKPMYFAQIN
+338 KDKPMYFAQI
-349 SSADFAPAKKSPKK
+349 SSADFTPAKKSPKK
-363 PAKASP
+363 PSKASP
-369 KRSSKNNISVK
+369 KRSSKNNINNVK
-380 NNTKTASKSKEVC
+380 SHTKTASKSKEVC

>member
-1 MRAILQLKPL
+1 M
-11 LTIHLNA
+11 
-18 KSQSS
+18 
-23 LKNKIT
+23 
-29 LKNKLN
+29 
-35 HARIILEFIPSL
+35 
-47 IYFLIQKVSVLKHLA
+47 KHLT
-62 PLIHIPFK
+62 PLTHTIFK
-70 ALWLGT
+70 ALLLGT
-76 ALSMF
+76 ALSTS
-81 LSLNLNAEEN
+81 LSLAAAES
-91 PTKTEPKSAKG
+91 PTKTEPKPAKG

-149 AGIAWKESCAGTYKI
+149 AGIAWKESCAGVYKI
-164 NFSDPSAGIY
+164 NFSDPSAGVY
-174 HAYIPSVL
+174 HSYIPSVL
-182 KSYGHNN
+182 KSYGHND

-232 SYNKGSRWEKNEKAN
+232 SYNKGSRWEKNEKSN

-256 IQDKIR
+256 IQDRIR

-293 GNAMPQT
+293 GNAMPQA
-300 LAKTETKETQIEETQ
+300 LIAKETKIEETQ
-315 TQKSQEMKEA
+315 AEKSQEMEEA
-325 ASEQAIKKPLEKE
+325 TSEQTKSKPEKA
-338 KDKPMYFAQIN
+338 KDKPMYLAQIN
-349 SSADFAPAKKSPKK
+349 SADFTPAKKSPKK
-363 PAKASP
+363 PAKVSQ
-369 KRSSKNNISVK
+369 KRSFKNNIK
-380 NNTKTASKSKEVC
+380 NNVKSSTKTASKKQEVC

-402 AILANH
+402 AILANR

>member
-1 MRAILQLKPL
+1 M
-11 LTIHLNA
+11 
-18 KSQSS
+18 
-23 LKNKIT
+23 
-29 LKNKLN
+29 
-35 HARIILEFIPSL
+35 
-47 IYFLIQKVSVLKHLA
+47 KHLT
-62 PLIHIPFK
+62 PLTHTIFK

-76 ALSMF
+76 ALSAS
-81 LSLNLNAEEN
+81 LSLAAAES

-149 AGIAWKESCAGTYKI
+149 ASIAWKESCAGVYKI
-164 NFSDPSAGIY
+164 NFSDPSAGVY
-174 HAYIPSVL
+174 HSYIPSVL
-182 KSYGHNN
+182 KSYGHND

-232 SYNKGSRWEKNEKAN
+232 SYNKGSRWERSEKSN

-256 IQDKIR
+256 IQDRIR

-293 GNAMPQT
+293 GNAMPQA
-300 LAKTETKETQIEETQ
+300 LAAKETQTEQ
-315 TQKSQEMKEA
+315 TQAEKSQGMKEA
-325 ASEQAIKKPLEKE
+325 TSEQTTFSKPEKA
-338 KDKPMYFAQIN
+338 KDKPMYLAQIN
-349 SSADFAPAKKSPKK
+349 STDFTPAKKSPKR
-363 PAKASP
+363 PAKVSQ
-369 KRSSKNNISVK
+369 KRSFKNNIK
-380 NNTKTASKSKEVC
+380 NNVKSSTKTASQSKEVC